1 MTMIIAISNY
11 LITYNKINGELK
23 DFIDD
28 FYDEAKL
35 INEAKCYLLNNGKL
49 DNYLLSN
56 NEVSVEKIDNK
67 YLLSYNDCS
76 YLLSIEDKM
85 IIDYSIE

>member
-28 FYDEAKL
+28 FYNEAKL
-35 INEAKCYLLNNGKL
+35 INEVKCYLLNNGKL
-49 DNYLLSN
+49 DNFLLSN
-56 NEVSVEKIDNK
+56 GEVSVEKIDNK
-67 YLLSYNDCS
+67 YLLSHNDCS